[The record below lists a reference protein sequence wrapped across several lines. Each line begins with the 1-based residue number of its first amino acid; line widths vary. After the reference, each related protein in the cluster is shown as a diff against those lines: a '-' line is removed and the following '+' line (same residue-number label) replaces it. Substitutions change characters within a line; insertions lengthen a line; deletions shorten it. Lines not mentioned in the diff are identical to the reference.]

1 MQDKVNN
8 GTNVNQKNL
17 EMPESA
23 EAMDAMKYQIAK
35 EMGLNIPMKGK
46 KYDWRMVPAYYCGA
60 IGGEMVKRM
69 MQFAEKMAAEG
80 HDVLIQEDGEGMV
93 PHDREKP
100 TPYQGPTKPI
110 H

>member
-1 MQDKVNN
+1 MEQKINN

-23 EAMDAMKYQIAK
+23 EAMDRMKYEIAT
-35 EMGLNIPMKGK
+35 EMGLNIPKKGK
-46 KYDWRMVPAYYCGA
+46 SYDWRMVPAYYCGA

-80 HDVLIQEDGEGMV
+80 HNVLLKEEGEGMV
-93 PHDREKP
+93 PHDSEPP
-100 TPYQGPTKPI
+100 TPYEGPSKPI